1 MIALAVTPNEVK
13 AVGFCDGKPTAFLFR
28 EMNMNDIA
36 VARSEKTVTTKELAE
51 QLKTSPK
58 VILENAKKCLPNK
71 QIANGKATFW
81 NKAEVTV
88 LIDCLKN
95 NPQTN
100 SKDLYLKSKGEISTD
115 LTPALKIKKAM
126 ELMQEGYEEELSIL
140 RLKNAELQ
148 PKAEVYDSISDSAT
162 LQDLQ
167 TVSVTIGLKNI
178 FKILEAD
185 GIIEPKITQDNQ
197 KYYKP
202 LAKYTDYLV
211 LKEGKAWTDPQ
222 GIKHIRPRVF
232 VTGKGLLWLSKKYGT
247 KADV

>member
-1 MIALAVTPNEVK
+1 MQNSLSLSANINKSLAE
-13 AVGFCDGKPTAFLFR
+13 
-28 EMNMNDIA
+28 
-36 VARSEKTVTTKELAE
+36 SENLLTTKELAE

-71 QIANGKATFW
+71 QIANGKPTYW
-81 NKAEVTV
+81 SNAEVTV
-88 LIDCLKN
+88 LLEFMKIN
-95 NPQTN
+95 NNRT
-100 SKDLYLKSKGEISTD
+100 DLTFTTVVKATSTD

-126 ELMQEGYEEELSIL
+126 ELMQEGYEEDLSIL
-140 RLKNAELQ
+140 RAKNAELQ

-211 LKEGKAWTDPQ
+211 LKDGKAWTDPQ

-247 KADV
+247 KADE

>member
-1 MIALAVTPNEVK
+1 MQNSLSLSANINKSLAE
-13 AVGFCDGKPTAFLFR
+13 
-28 EMNMNDIA
+28 
-36 VARSEKTVTTKELAE
+36 SENLLTTKELAE

-71 QIANGKATFW
+71 QIANGKPTYW
-81 NKAEVTV
+81 SKAEVTV
-88 LIDCLKN
+88 LLECLKAN
-95 NPQTN
+95 KIGAGVNLSN
-100 SKDLYLKSKGEISTD
+100 DLIGISTD

-140 RLKNAELQ
+140 RTKNAELQ

-211 LKEGKAWTDPQ
+211 LKDGKAWTDPQ

-247 KADV
+247 KADE

>member
-1 MIALAVTPNEVK
+1 MAVTSNEVK

-140 RLKNAELQ
+140 RAKNAELQ

-211 LKEGKAWTDPQ
+211 LKEGKAWTDQQ

>member
-1 MIALAVTPNEVK
+1 MAVTPNEVK